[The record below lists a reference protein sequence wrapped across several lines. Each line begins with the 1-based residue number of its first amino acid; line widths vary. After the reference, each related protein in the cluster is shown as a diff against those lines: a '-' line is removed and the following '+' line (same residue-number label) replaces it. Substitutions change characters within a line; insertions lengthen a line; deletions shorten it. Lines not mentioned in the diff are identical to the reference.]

1 MSNIT
6 LETNSFSE
14 QLGIYDFFNVIVSG
28 FIFTMGACFIN
39 INIKNFLLEDINT
52 SKILGIVVLS
62 YVFGLILQEIA
73 AITEYLLPG
82 LYRKTIKELF
92 KGTPKSNNMDND
104 IFKNPLVLKH
114 YRNLADMVLNRKILE
129 NEKEIQYESRFNNEY
144 VNKFVFSEFQ
154 YYIIVNGR
162 NQKFE
167 KMRAL
172 YNMSK
177 ILGVC
182 FITLAIFTLFS
193 PSYPYVDIIKLLGF
207 KNNFKI
213 NFNKFIFVLIFL
225 FVAVLFYIRAKRILR
240 RTLLILLGTY
250 SALIRMEKQ
259 NK

>member
-28 FIFTMGACFIN
+28 FVFTIGVCFIN
-39 INIKNFLLEDINT
+39 INIKNFLLENIDT
-52 SKILGIVVLS
+52 SKIVGVVVLS

-73 AITEYLLPG
+73 AVMEYLLPR
-82 LYRKTIKELF
+82 LYRKTIKELL
-92 KGTPKSNNMDND
+92 KGTPETNDTDNN
-104 IFKNPLVLKH
+104 IFKNPLALKH
-114 YRNLADMVLNRKILE
+114 YRNLADMVLNQKILG
-129 NEKEIQYESRFNNEY
+129 NEKNIKYESRFDNEY

-182 FITLAIFTLFS
+182 FMTLAIFTLLS
-193 PSYPYVDIIKLLGF
+193 PSCPYINIIYLLGF

>member
-1 MSNIT
+1 MLPHRNI
-6 LETNSFSE
+6 
-14 QLGIYDFFNVIVSG
+14 Q
-28 FIFTMGACFIN
+28 
-39 INIKNFLLEDINT
+39 EDINT

-92 KGTPKSNNMDND
+92 KGTTETNNTDND
-104 IFKNPLVLKH
+104 IFKNPLALKQ
-114 YRNLADMVLNRKILE
+114 YRNLADTILNQKILE
-129 NEKEIQYESRFNNEY
+129 NEKDIKYESRFDNEY

-154 YYIIVNGR
+154 YYIIVNGK

-182 FITLAIFTLFS
+182 FMTLAIFTLFS
-193 PSYPYVDIIKLLGF
+193 PSYPYIDIIKLLGF
-207 KNNFKI
+207 KNNSI
-213 NFNKFIFVLIFL
+213 SNFNKIIFIAIFVS
-225 FVAVLFYIRAKRILR
+225 VALLFYIRAKRILR

-250 SALIRMEKQ
+250 SALVRMEKQ
-259 NK
+259 NR

>member
-1 MSNIT
+1 MGNVT

-28 FIFTMGACFIN
+28 FIFTMGVCFIN
-39 INIKNFLLEDINT
+39 INIKYFLLEDINT

-92 KGTPKSNNMDND
+92 KGTTETNNTDND
-104 IFKNPLVLKH
+104 IFKNPLALKQ
-114 YRNLADMVLNRKILE
+114 YRNLADTILNQKILE
-129 NEKEIQYESRFNNEY
+129 NEKDIKYESRFDNEY

-154 YYIIVNGR
+154 YYIIVNGK

-182 FITLAIFTLFS
+182 FMTLAIFTLFS
-193 PSYPYVDIIKLLGF
+193 PSYPYIDIIKLLGF
-207 KNNFKI
+207 KNNSI
-213 NFNKFIFVLIFL
+213 SNFNKIIFIAIFVS
-225 FVAVLFYIRAKRILR
+225 VALLFYIRAKRILR

-250 SALIRMEKQ
+250 SALVRMEKQ
-259 NK
+259 NR